1 MSKIKNEMENLDSII
16 FDVLANGNNSYY
28 VGKDGNITEVSNIL
42 NGYAN
47 INAKVTL
54 IKKNDNNNLVHIQL
68 FDDDDYAYCSVMLE
82 ELPTY
87 REWYSIIRG
96 LHFHCDIHYNYP
108 ELERY
113 IGGFQPLSANEN
125 LELTAYGMDTL
136 KLIIRMA
143 TDAYTDSVKNRYNIF

>member
-1 MSKIKNEMENLDSII
+1 MTKFKNEVATLNAIVN
-16 FDVLANGNNSYY
+16 DVLANGINSQY
-28 VGKDGNITEVSNIL
+28 VDNLSGVTDITNIL

-47 INAKVTL
+47 INARVMCETGA
-54 IKKNDNNNLVHIQL
+54 DGNNLIHIQL
-68 FDDDDYAYCSVMLE
+68 LDDGYGYCSVILDKT
-82 ELPTY
+82 PTNK
-87 REWYSIIRG
+87 EWYSIIRG

-125 LELTAYGMDTL
+125 LELTTYGMDTL

-143 TDAYTDSVKNRYNIF
+143 TDAHTASVKNRYNIF